1 MFNKLYNMGKITAI
15 RNLDEKTFRKLRA
28 VAIEENMKVSDA
40 MNSAMKKWL
49 AEKGKRQAPDPKNL
63 IKITGIIK
71 PGKKVRWSEEVDEIL
86 YGWKK

>member
-1 MFNKLYNMGKITAI
+1 MSKITAI
-15 RNLDEKTFRKLRA
+15 RDLDEDTFRKLRA
-28 VAIEENMKVSDA
+28 AAIEENMRVGDA
-40 MNSAMKKWL
+40 MNIAMKKWL
-49 AEKGKRQAPDPKNL
+49 DEKAKRKTAPDPRNL